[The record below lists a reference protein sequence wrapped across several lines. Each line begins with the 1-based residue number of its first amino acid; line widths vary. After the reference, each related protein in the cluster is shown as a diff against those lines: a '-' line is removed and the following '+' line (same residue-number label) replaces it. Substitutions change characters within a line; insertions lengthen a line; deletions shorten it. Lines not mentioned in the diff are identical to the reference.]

1 MKKGFTLAELLITIA
16 ILAVVASMIIP
27 ELLSKTSPSVEV
39 IKIETHTS
47 TPSGW

>member
-1 MKKGFTLAELLITIA
+1 MKRGFTLAELLITIA
-16 ILAVVASMIIP
+16 IIAVVVSMIIP
-27 ELLSKTSPSVEV
+27 TKLGKNSPSVDV